1 MRSSQHHGRRRPRA
15 PPLPPPSYRIFVFGS
30 GAGSAL
36 GVDEGGRLRRI
47 SLRPVPLTAP
57 SSKVESSDDDLDIE
71 TVAAGDRVS
80 SFLTK
85 DGELYSWGKIGR
97 DTECTE
103 PSRII
108 DKASMAPIRTI
119 RHGSNRTVALT
130 AAGRALFWSSGSS
143 RSRVTPRP
151 IPMPAATAGATT
163 GFQDVGCCDQRALLL
178 SQDGRS
184 VYEYAFPSTSGA
196 AATHTSPAAMNRR
209 GRNAKQ
215 QQQSSS
221 PLRLVPFPAPVQITN
236 LDCGPNHAAL
246 VSTTGHLYTYGWG
259 QYGRLGLGDEESRS
273 SPQLVETLARDG
285 VPIAKVSCGSAHT
298 VALTSS
304 TVEGGGRVYA
314 FGSNAYGQV
323 GSAAFDRYLHPHEIL
338 IDGRQVSS
346 VACGFGHTAAV
357 TCDGALYCWGFN
369 EEGQLGLGTEGQ
381 NVDIPTRVDGFP
393 QDYSSVVKVAC
404 GHLHTVCV
412 ISNLSPTEIEEYECQ
427 MEQLEEAGGTILRF
441 ARFALLRIR
450 LRRNNMSRK
459 SDTEEDGENSE
470 CDEPDNSS
478 ESESSH
484 SITSDGFMIGT
495 DDASTA
501 SNASDAENLPD
512 VNAADEAIRRHQEMT
527 AMETEDYACHLIRQE
542 ERARAEELRRQEELK
557 LMMAEDRASHLVRS
571 DQQRVLAE
579 ARQNRAHQKV
589 ADRNARV
596 AASIQR
602 EANRLKQA
610 RERQREQESAKMKL
624 PPVNRR
630 RRIAGGTDPIGSKIS
645 TRKQKN
651 LGNIGNRRNA
661 RTPKPNV
668 EIAQSLLEK
677 RRMRLEEQ
685 SRVERER
692 QRQRDQEAESLQR
705 AEKQRQLSAK
715 RETERL
721 EKERKKR
728 IDRNLEELKGKLG
741 LGPTVDALQN
751 SGGRGNNDSRQRF
764 KFKTTEQWSR
774 QLKRN

>member
-1 MRSSQHHGRRRPRA
+1 MRSNQHHRRRRRPRSQ
-15 PPLPPPSYRIFVFGS
+15 PLLPPPSYRIFVFGS

-36 GVDEGGRLRRI
+36 GADEDGRPRRI
-47 SLRPVPLTAP
+47 SLRPVPLMVP
-57 SSKVESSDDDLDIE
+57 SSKDIE

-80 SFLTK
+80 SFLTREG
-85 DGELYSWGKIGR
+85 DCYSWGKMGR
-97 DTECTE
+97 DTECPE

-108 DKASMAPIRTI
+108 DKAMAIRTI
-119 RHGSNRTVALT
+119 RHGSAHAVALT

-151 IPMPAATAGATT
+151 IPPMPAATAGAAT
-163 GFQDVGCCDQRALLL
+163 GFQDVGCCDRRALLL

-184 VYEYAFPSTSGA
+184 VYEYAFPSASGA
-196 AATHTSPAAMNRR
+196 AVAAHVSPAAIHRR
-209 GRNAKQ
+209 ARNAKQQ

-221 PLRLVPFPAPVQITN
+221 PLRLVPFPAPVQIAN
-236 LDCGPNHAAL
+236 LDCGPNHTAL
-246 VSTTGHLYTYGWG
+246 VSTAGHLYTYGWG

-285 VPIAKVSCGSAHT
+285 VPIANVSCGSAHS
-298 VALTSS
+298 VALSTSQ
-304 TVEGGGRVYA
+304 VEGRVYA

-369 EEGQLGLGTEGQ
+369 EEGQLGLGTEGR
-381 NVDIPTRVDGFP
+381 NVDVPTRVDEFP
-393 QDYSSVVKVAC
+393 HDRPAVVKVAC

-412 ISNLSPTEIEEYECQ
+412 ASNLSPAAIEEYGCQ
-427 MEQLEEAGGTILRF
+427 MKRLEKAGATIRRF
-441 ARFALLRIR
+441 ARFSLLRIR
-450 LRRNNMSRK
+450 LRQNIMSQN
-459 SDTEEDGENSE
+459 SDAEEHETNGE

-478 ESESSH
+478 ESESSN
-484 SITSDGFMIGT
+484 SISSDGFMIR
-495 DDASTA
+495 DDDTSTG
-501 SNASDAENLPD
+501 SSASDAENVPD

-527 AMETEDYACHLIRQE
+527 AMEMEDYACHEIRQGE
-542 ERARAEELRRQEELK
+542 MTRAEELRRQEELK
-557 LMMAEDRASHLVRS
+557 LMMAEDHASHLVRS
-571 DQQRVLAE
+571 AEQRVLAE

-624 PPVNRR
+624 PQVSRR
-630 RRIAGGTDPIGSKIS
+630 RRIAGGTDAISSKIS
-645 TRKQKN
+645 TQKQKN
-651 LGNIGNRRNA
+651 FGNTGSRRNN
-661 RTPKPNV
+661 RLPKTKV
-668 EIAQSLLEK
+668 EVAQSLLEN
-677 RRMRLEEQ
+677 RRIRLKEQ
-685 SRVERER
+685 NRIERER

-728 IDRNLEELKGKLG
+728 VDRNLEELKGKLG
-741 LGPTVDALQN
+741 LLVGPSANAIQN
-751 SGGRGNNDSRQRF
+751 SGGRGSTDSRQRV
-764 KFKTTEQWSR
+764 KFKTTEQWTR
-774 QLKRN
+774 QLKRR